1 MTDRMTYR
9 EENRSME
16 SPHSAPL
23 TELLGKDSIPDYWDT
38 IANLP
43 GAADSSEQPAKAPA
57 RTLLSHKKLESLREH
72 LGERDLAILTAIR
85 MSKYLTS
92 DQMRRLYFMEHST
105 PTAAIRAANRNL
117 GKLREMHLI
126 TAMTR
131 RVGGIR
137 GGSGSYIWH
146 LTEAGE
152 RLLRLARMIPNGA
165 PDSSNPPGGSFGTR
179 WPLRNAPSRSG
190 KSAKDRKSF
199 RSSRWILSRTAGV
212 PIPGSAR
219 SCR

>member
-23 TELLGKDSIPDYWDT
+23 TELLGKDSIPDYRD
-38 IANLP
+38 ILPDQP
-43 GAADSSEQPAKAPA
+43 GADDSSNQPAESPK
-57 RTLLSHKKLESLREH
+57 RILLSRQQLESLQRR
-72 LGERDLAILTAIR
+72 LGERDLTILTAVR

-92 DQMRRLYFMEHST
+92 DQVRRLYFMEHST

-126 TAMTR
+126 AAMTR

-152 RLLRLARMIPNGA
+152 RLLRLAKPN
-165 PDSSNPPGGSFGTR
+165 DSKR
-179 WPLRNAPSRSG
+179 RSRCWSTS
-190 KSAKDRKSF
+190 K
-199 RSSRWILSRTAGV
+199 RTPTV
-212 PIPGSAR
+212 
-219 SCR
+219 